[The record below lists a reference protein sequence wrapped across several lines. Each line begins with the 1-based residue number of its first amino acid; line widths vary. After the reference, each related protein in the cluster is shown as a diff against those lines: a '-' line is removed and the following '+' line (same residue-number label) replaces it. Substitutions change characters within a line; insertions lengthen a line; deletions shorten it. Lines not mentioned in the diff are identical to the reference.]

1 MIDLSFLVP
10 GVSYFLQALRWL
22 IIIRILLSFF
32 AQGSH
37 HPIVL
42 FINQTTE
49 QILAPIR
56 NRLPR
61 GQGMMAMMDWSPL
74 VALILIDVLRYVLIR
89 MFG

>member
-1 MIDLSFLVP
+1 MIDLSFLVL
-10 GVSYFLQALRWL
+10 GLYYFLRALSWL
-22 IIIRILLSFF
+22 IVIRILLSWF
-32 AQGSH
+32 APGSH

-42 FINQTTE
+42 FIHQTTE

-89 MFG
+89 VFG